1 MGCFYHLD
9 PRKDEIFMA
18 LTNNTR
24 HSIVVGDHDDSAL
37 HTALSQYDT
46 TADLLE
52 LSPDLRAILG
62 AFERTVTV
70 DFPVR
75 MDSGEVHMMKGYR
88 SVHNRSRGPGKGGI
102 RYAPDVSL
110 SEVKALS
117 MWMTWK
123 CSLVNVPFGGG
134 KGGVTCDPH
143 NLSVGEL
150 ERITRRF
157 TYELSPFIGP
167 DVDIPAPDM
176 NTNEQTMAWIV
187 DTYSMI
193 CGKTELGVVTGKPV
207 ALGGSLG
214 RTAATGRGVMDIVD
228 CAMKKMNL
236 KPEGSTVA
244 IQGFG
249 NVGVYAAITAVE
261 DYGMKVVAVSDSR
274 AMVVNEKGL
283 DVHALIKFK
292 AQTGSV
298 ANFPEAE
305 TTDKENLLTYPC
317 DVLIPSASFSVI
329 TEDNA
334 AKLDCKIIAEG
345 ANGPTT
351 PEADAILHEKG
362 VVVLPDI
369 LANAGGVIVSYFEWV
384 QARQSLFWPE
394 GKVNCR
400 LKETLHVAFEKTWS
414 LAKERNVD
422 MRVAALMI
430 GIDNVA
436 KATKTRG
443 IYP

>member
-1 MGCFYHLD
+1 MTL
-9 PRKDEIFMA
+9 ENQA
-18 LTNNTR
+18 
-24 HSIVVGDHDDSAL
+24 VHDDSAL

-46 TADLLE
+46 TADLLN
-52 LSPDLRAILG
+52 LPSDIRSILR

-70 DFPVR
+70 EFPVR
-75 MDSGEVHMMKGYR
+75 MDNGEVQVLQGYR

-102 RYAPDVSL
+102 RYAPDVSMP
-110 SEVKALS
+110 EVKALS

-123 CSLVNVPFGGG
+123 CSLANVPFGGG

-143 NLSVGEL
+143 SLSPTEL

-207 ALGGSLG
+207 ELGGSLG

-228 CAMKKMNL
+228 CAMKKIDH

-249 NVGVYAAITAVE
+249 NVGIYAAITAVE
-261 DYGMKVVAVSDSR
+261 DYGMKVTAVSDSS

-283 DVHALIKFK
+283 DVAALVAYK
-292 AQTGSV
+292 AKTGSV
-298 ANFPEAE
+298 ANFPEAQ
-305 TTDKENLLTYPC
+305 TLDKEELLTYPC

-334 AKLDCKIIAEG
+334 DKLQCKFIAEG

-351 PEADAILHEKG
+351 PEADAILHNKG
-362 VVVLPDI
+362 IVVLPDI

-384 QARQSLFWPE
+384 QARQSRFWAE
-394 GKVNCR
+394 QKVNR
-400 LKETLHVAFEKTWS
+400 NLKDTLHIAFEKTWN

-430 GIDNVA
+430 GIDSVA